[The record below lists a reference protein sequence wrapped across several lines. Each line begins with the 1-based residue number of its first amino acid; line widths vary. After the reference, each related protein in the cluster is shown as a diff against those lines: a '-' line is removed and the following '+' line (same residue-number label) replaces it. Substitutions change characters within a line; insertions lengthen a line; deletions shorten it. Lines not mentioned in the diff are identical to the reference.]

1 MRLAG
6 LALGL
11 AFCQTKTD
19 KAVMYVCMEAGLD
32 PSSAPVVVVVDECI
46 GALEKRLAYTNTQK
60 VQLSFL
66 LFVCLC
72 VCGGGGGRAGGS
84 VPPIYT

>member
-32 PSSAPVVVVVDECI
+32 PSSALVVVVVVDECI
-46 GALEKRLAYTNTQK
+46 GALEKRDILHKN
-60 VQLSFL
+60 
-66 LFVCLC
+66 
-72 VCGGGGGRAGGS
+72 GRS
-84 VPPIYT
+84 RMSKRRDVLIK